1 MRLLELRNR
10 INELMSIF
18 VTQVRGAGALGQTD
32 INKVS
37 ETVLI
42 PLFAEVYGY
51 RKLRN
56 LNTTERA
63 NYPAIDLADDEARV
77 AFQITSR
84 ADLEKVKDTLR
95 KFADHKLYKKYDKL
109 VIYVLTQKQQSY
121 SKAPCES
128 IVHGRFDFDVDRDIE
143 DYRDILRRLED
154 FQIDKTSII
163 RDILEANFAEGK
175 IHLSSHREEQFTENV
190 HLNLLEF
197 SFPSNLYLSDLTIDK
212 KSVPRTSRKHF
223 RRRRGHRSGRELVQD
238 ALEYRGLK
246 FGVDWECHQNQILTF
261 HDLSNS
267 DYPLAQV
274 VDQGT
279 VTPIGP
285 EEFYGVDEDNER
297 VFKALLRRC
306 LQQKLYHQGVTWQ
319 FQDKLYIFVSEN
331 GTEIR
336 TERWYGKQWSE
347 REVYKQV
354 MKKKRP
360 HEISHHK
367 HLAFRTQFKRFGKK
381 WFLLIKPEWFFSH
394 DGYKRSFFGPERIS
408 WLKSKEKNSQ
418 VFNQL
423 RFIVHF
429 LKHEEPSDLFI
440 ERYSYPFLSFGEL
453 LSFDSALALED
464 SAWNPPQQA
473 EGNGSGQMEMFE
485 LW

>member
-1 MRLLELRNR
+1 
-10 INELMSIF
+10 MSMF

-37 ETVLI
+37 ETILI
-42 PLFAEVYGY
+42 PLFSEIYGY
-51 RKLRN
+51 ERLRN
-56 LNTTERA
+56 LNTTERS

-95 KFADHKLYKKYDKL
+95 KFTDHELYQKYDRL
-109 VIYVLTQKQQSY
+109 FIFVLTEKQQTY
-121 SKAPCES
+121 STASCKK
-128 IVHGRFDFDVDRDIE
+128 IVQGRFDFDPHRDIE
-143 DYRDILRRLED
+143 DYRDLLRRLED
-154 FQIDKTSII
+154 LQIEKTI
-163 RDILEANFAEGK
+163 RVQNILEANFGDGK
-175 IHLSSHREEQFTENV
+175 AFQSFQNDTQQTENV
-190 HLNLLEF
+190 HLNLLEL
-197 SFPSNLYLSDLTIDK
+197 SFAPRLYVADLTSDINLI
-212 KSVPRTSRKHF
+212 PRTNRKF
-223 RRRRGHRSGRELVQD
+223 FGGGYGRKSKRELVQNG
-238 ALEYRGLK
+238 LEQLELK
-246 FGVDWECHQNQILTF
+246 FGVDWECYQNQIVTF
-261 HDLSNS
+261 HDLSAS
-267 DYPLAQV
+267 DIPLAQV
-274 VDQGT
+274 VDHGT

-285 EEFYGVDEDNER
+285 EEFYSVDEDSER
-297 VFKALLRRC
+297 IFKALLRRC

-319 FQDKLYIFVSEN
+319 FQDKLYIFVNDN

-354 MKKKRP
+354 MKKNRP
-360 HEISHHK
+360 HEISHCK

-381 WFLLIKPEWFFSH
+381 WFLLIKPEWFFSY

-408 WLKSKEKNSQ
+408 WLKRKEKNSQ

-429 LKHEEPSDLFI
+429 LKHEKPSDLFI
-440 ERYSYPFLSFGEL
+440 ARYPYPFLSFGEL

-464 SAWNPPQQA
+464 SAWNPPQL
-473 EGNGSGQMEMFE
+473 EEENGPGQMEMFD
-485 LW
+485 L